1 MPTTRTLEPASH
13 YATLAAHI
21 RANTAPV
28 VVTALAIRND
38 DAIRD
43 WYNTATTT
51 DAWMNAVDRLA
62 LFEMTPITNFDGLTA
77 GKRDAWRLMLEQAAT
92 VPIDFGRAKPRAV
105 VRDIWSV
112 AQADAILT
120 SCIRKATR
128 CEMVFGG
135 TVEASGAVSATDLL
149 VSEWLASYTISTIL
163 NQY

>member
-1 MPTTRTLEPASH
+1 MPAFRGIEPSH
-13 YATLAAHI
+13 YSILAAHI
-21 RANTAPV
+21 RANADPV
-28 VVTALAIRND
+28 VTAALAIRDD
-38 DAIRD
+38 DAICD
-43 WYNTATTT
+43 WYNASTST
-51 DAWMNAVDRLA
+51 DAWDNSVDRLA
-62 LFEMTPITNFDGLTA
+62 LFEMTPITSFDGLSA
-77 GKRDAWRLMLEQAAT
+77 GKRDAWRLMLEQAAII
-92 VPIDFGRAKPRAV
+92 PIDFGRAKPRAV

-135 TVEASGAVSATDLL
+135 TVETSGTISATDLV

>member
-21 RANTAPV
+21 RANTDPIV
-28 VVTALAIRND
+28 VAALAIRDD

-77 GKRDAWRLMLEQAAT
+77 GKRDAWRLMLEQAAV

-135 TVEASGAVSATDLL
+135 TVETSGTISATDLL
-149 VSEWLASYTISTIL
+149 VSEWLASYTISTVL